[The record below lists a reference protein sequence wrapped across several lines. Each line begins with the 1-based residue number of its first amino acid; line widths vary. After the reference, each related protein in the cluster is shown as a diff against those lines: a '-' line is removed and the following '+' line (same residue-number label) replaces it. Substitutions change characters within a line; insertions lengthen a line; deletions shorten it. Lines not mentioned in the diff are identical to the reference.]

1 MKRKTGNFELVVAFE
16 GAYMSRKRQSSDVA
30 VSVET
35 TFVPRHTFPCLSIY
49 LGQFFSLRPVK
60 SM

>member
-1 MKRKTGNFELVVAFE
+1 MKRKTGNFDFVVAFE

-35 TFVPRHTFPCLSIY
+35 TFVPRQTFPCFMNSFGSVSPY
-49 LGQFFSLRPVK
+49 DQ
-60 SM
+60 